1 MPYVIDE
8 GERAMEEQMP
18 YLRRLL
24 EAAPAS

>member
-1 MPYVIDE
+1 MPYIIDE
-8 GERAMEEQMP
+8 GERAMSEQVP